1 MSHTPVTILTGFLG
15 SGKTTLLN
23 RALRDPAMANTAV
36 VINEF
41 GEVGLD
47 HMLAAQSDDTIMVL
61 ENGCLCCTVF
71 GDLVTTLNNLY
82 HAREA
87 GEIPRFDHVVIETS
101 GLADPSPLIQA
112 FLSHPTLAGLYR
124 IGTVVATVDAVNGP
138 GTLDNHVELVRQ
150 VALADRILIT
160 KLDLL
165 RSMHEQNSS
174 QLNFPSPERGGSA
187 HETRRGVNLPLAQT
201 STPTRQPLAQTST
214 PTRQPVAADL
224 PLSGGGEDQ
233 TSRHHID
240 RASEQ
245 RAENAE
251 AALVARLRRL
261 NPAAEISRIDDP
273 AFDIGKLLRAE
284 GLDPADT
291 EADARAWLNATAYE
305 QQGQHDHDHHHDH
318 DHGGHDHHH
327 LHDRD
332 IASFCFVRE
341 TPIAREALRLLL
353 DALQQNLGPNLL
365 RVKGIV
371 NVAEEPGRPAVIQG
385 AQHLL
390 HNLSWLERWPDADH
404 RSKIVFITQGFD
416 RAEVE
421 DMIALLDRVATR
433 TAAARARA
441 QSAQ

>member
-1 MSHTPVTILTGFLG
+1 LPHTPITILTGFLG

-47 HMLAAQSDDTIMVL
+47 HVLAAQSEDTIMVL

-71 GDLVTTLNNLY
+71 GDLVITLNNLY

-87 GEIPRFDHVVIETS
+87 GEIPRFDHAVIETS

-112 FLSHPTLAGLYR
+112 FLSDPVLAGLYR
-124 IGTVVATVDAVNGP
+124 IGVVVATVDAVNGP
-138 GTLDNHVELVRQ
+138 ATLDNHVESVRQ
-150 VALADRILIT
+150 VALADHILIT
-160 KLDLL
+160 KLDLVDPA
-165 RSMHEQNSS
+165 R
-174 QLNFPSPERGGSA
+174 
-187 HETRRGVNLPLAQT
+187 V
-201 STPTRQPLAQTST
+201 
-214 PTRQPVAADL
+214 
-224 PLSGGGEDQ
+224 
-233 TSRHHID
+233 
-240 RASEQ
+240 
-245 RAENAE
+245 AE
-251 AALVARLRRL
+251 AETALTARLRRL
-261 NPAAEISRIDDP
+261 NPAAAISRIDDP
-273 AFDIGKLLRAE
+273 AFDIKILRGE
-284 GLDPADT
+284 GLDPADAK
-291 EADARAWLNATAYE
+291 ADARAWLNAAAYE
-305 QQGQHDHDHHHDH
+305 HADARDHAHDGHDHDHAD
-318 DHGGHDHHH
+318 HDHHH

-332 IASFCFVRE
+332 IASFCFTRDK
-341 TPIAREALRLLL
+341 PIAREALRLLL

-371 NVAEEPGRPAVIQG
+371 NVAEEPDRPAVIQG

-416 RAEVE
+416 RDEVE

-441 QSAQ
+441 QSAG

>member
-1 MSHTPVTILTGFLG
+1 MSHTPITILTGFLG

-41 GEVGLD
+41 GEIGLD
-47 HMLAAQSDDTIMVL
+47 HALAAQSDDTIMVL

-112 FLSHPTLAGLYR
+112 FLSDPTLAGLYR

-138 GTLDNHVELVRQ
+138 ATLDNHVESVRQ
-150 VALADRILIT
+150 VALAEHILIT
-160 KLDLL
+160 KLDLVD
-165 RSMHEQNSS
+165 
-174 QLNFPSPERGGSA
+174 PEKA
-187 HETRRGVNLPLAQT
+187 
-201 STPTRQPLAQTST
+201 
-214 PTRQPVAADL
+214 
-224 PLSGGGEDQ
+224 
-233 TSRHHID
+233 
-240 RASEQ
+240 RA
-245 RAENAE
+245 AE
-251 AALVARLRRL
+251 AELTARLRRL
-261 NPAAEISRIDDP
+261 NQAAKITRIDDSP
-273 AFDIGKLLRAE
+273 HPSPPPLAGEGREGVVGLLRAE
-284 GLDPADT
+284 GLDPADAK
-291 EADARAWLNATAYE
+291 ADARAWLNAAAYE
-305 QQGQHDHDHHHDH
+305 QVDEHHHDH
-318 DHGGHDHHH
+318 DHDHADHDHHH

-332 IASFCFVRE
+332 IASFCFIRE
-341 TPIAREALRLLL
+341 QPIPREALRLLL

-371 NVAEEPGRPAVIQG
+371 HVAEEPDRPAVIQG

-390 HNLSWLERWPDADH
+390 HNLSWLEHWPDADR

-441 QSAQ
+441 QANQ

>member
-1 MSHTPVTILTGFLG
+1 MPYTSVTVISGFLG

-23 RALRDPAMANTAV
+23 RALRDPSMANTAV

-47 HMLAAQSDDTIMVL
+47 QALAAQSDDTIMVL

-112 FLSHPTLAGLYR
+112 FLSDPVLAGLYR

-138 GTLDNHVELVRQ
+138 NTLDNHVESVRQ
-150 VALADRILIT
+150 VALADHILIT
-160 KLDLL
+160 KLDLI
-165 RSMHEQNSS
+165 E
-174 QLNFPSPERGGSA
+174 PTSA
-187 HETRRGVNLPLAQT
+187 QAAEMELT
-201 STPTRQPLAQTST
+201 S
-214 PTRQPVAADL
+214 
-224 PLSGGGEDQ
+224 
-233 TSRHHID
+233 
-240 RASEQ
+240 
-245 RAENAE
+245 
-251 AALVARLRRL
+251 RLRRL
-261 NPAAEISRIDDP
+261 NPAAKISRVDDP
-273 AFDIGKLLRAE
+273 SFSIGTLLRTE
-284 GLDPADT
+284 GLDPDNAKT
-291 EADARAWLNATAYE
+291 DARAWLNAAAYE
-305 QQGQHDHDHHHDH
+305 QVDEHHHH
-318 DHGGHDHHH
+318 HGGDHADHDHHH

-341 TPIAREALRLLL
+341 EPIPREALRLLL
-353 DALQQNLGPNLL
+353 DALQHNLGPNLL

-371 NVAEEPGRPAVIQG
+371 HVAEEPERPAVIQG
-385 AQHLL
+385 AQQLL
-390 HNLSWLERWPDADH
+390 HNLSWLERWPDADR

-421 DMIALLDRVATR
+421 DMIGVLDRVAIR

-441 QSAQ
+441 QSGR

>member
-1 MSHTPVTILTGFLG
+1 MHTPVTILTGFLG

-23 RALRDPAMANTAV
+23 RALRDPSMANTAV

-82 HAREA
+82 HSREDGA
-87 GEIPRFDHVVIETS
+87 IPRFDHVVIETS

-112 FLSHPTLAGLYR
+112 FLSDPTLAGLYR
-124 IGTVVATVDAVNGP
+124 IGAVVATVDAVNGP
-138 GTLDNHVELVRQ
+138 HTLDEHIESVRQ
-150 VALADRILIT
+150 VALADHILIT
-160 KLDLL
+160 KLDL
-165 RSMHEQNSS
+165 
-174 QLNFPSPERGGSA
+174 FP
-187 HETRRGVNLPLAQT
+187 LPNPPPQA
-201 STPTRQPLAQTST
+201 
-214 PTRQPVAADL
+214 
-224 PLSGGGEDQ
+224 GEGLVG
-233 TSRHHID
+233 
-240 RASEQ
+240 AKE
-245 RAENAE
+245 AE
-251 AALVARLRRL
+251 ASLTARLHRL
-261 NPAAEISRIDDP
+261 NPAAKILRIDDP
-273 AFDIGKLLRAE
+273 SFNVGTFLRTDGLNPDGK
-284 GLDPADT
+284 T
-291 EADARAWLNATAYE
+291 DARAWLNAAAYE
-305 QQGQHDHDHHHDH
+305 QHDEHDHHHGH
-318 DHGGHDHHH
+318 DAGHDEHDHHH

-332 IASFCFVRE
+332 IASFCFTRDK
-341 TPIAREALRLLL
+341 PIPREALRLLL

-371 NVAEEPGRPAVIQG
+371 NVVEEPDRPAVIQG
-385 AQHLL
+385 AQQLL
-390 HNLSWLERWPDADH
+390 HNLSWLERWPDEDH

-441 QSAQ
+441 QANQ

>member
-1 MSHTPVTILTGFLG
+1 MPHTSVTVLSGFLG

-23 RALRDPAMANTAV
+23 RALRDPSMVNTAV

-47 HMLAAQSDDTIMVL
+47 QALAAQSDDTIMVL

-112 FLSHPTLAGLYR
+112 FLSDPVLAGLYR
-124 IGTVVATVDAVNGP
+124 IGAVIATVDAVNGP
-138 GTLDNHVELVRQ
+138 NTLDNHVESVRQ
-150 VALADRILIT
+150 VALADHILIT
-160 KLDLL
+160 KLDLI
-165 RSMHEQNSS
+165 EPTKAQ
-174 QLNFPSPERGGSA
+174 A
-187 HETRRGVNLPLAQT
+187 AETELT
-201 STPTRQPLAQTST
+201 S
-214 PTRQPVAADL
+214 
-224 PLSGGGEDQ
+224 
-233 TSRHHID
+233 
-240 RASEQ
+240 
-245 RAENAE
+245 
-251 AALVARLRRL
+251 RLRRL
-261 NPAAEISRIDDP
+261 NPAAKISRIDDP
-273 AFDIGKLLRAE
+273 SFSIGTLLRAE
-284 GLDPADT
+284 GLDPGNAKT
-291 EADARAWLNATAYE
+291 DARAWLNAAAYE
-305 QQGQHDHDHHHDH
+305 QVDEHHHHHDG
-318 DHGGHDHHH
+318 DHADHDHHH

-341 TPIAREALRLLL
+341 EPIPREALRLLL

-371 NVAEEPGRPAVIQG
+371 HVAEEPDRPAVIQG
-385 AQHLL
+385 AQQLL
-390 HNLSWLERWPDADH
+390 HNLSWLDRWPDVDR

-416 RAEVE
+416 RAEIE
-421 DMIALLDRVATR
+421 DMIGVLDRVATR

-441 QSAQ
+441 QSGR

>member
-1 MSHTPVTILTGFLG
+1 MPHTSVTILTGFLG

-23 RALRDPAMANTAV
+23 RALRDPSMANTAV

-47 HMLAAQSDDTIMVL
+47 QALAAQSDDTIMVL

-112 FLSHPTLAGLYR
+112 FLSDPVLAGLYR
-124 IGTVVATVDAVNGP
+124 IGAVVATVDAVNGP
-138 GTLDNHVELVRQ
+138 NTLDNHVESVRQ
-150 VALADRILIT
+150 VALADHILIT
-160 KLDLL
+160 KLDLIEL
-165 RSMHEQNSS
+165 TK
-174 QLNFPSPERGGSA
+174 A
-187 HETRRGVNLPLAQT
+187 HATKMELT
-201 STPTRQPLAQTST
+201 S
-214 PTRQPVAADL
+214 
-224 PLSGGGEDQ
+224 
-233 TSRHHID
+233 
-240 RASEQ
+240 
-245 RAENAE
+245 
-251 AALVARLRRL
+251 RLRRL
-261 NPAAEISRIDDP
+261 NPAAKISRIDDP
-273 AFDIGKLLRAE
+273 SFSIGTLLRAE
-284 GLDPADT
+284 GLDPGNAKT
-291 EADARAWLNATAYE
+291 DARAWLNAAAYE
-305 QQGQHDHDHHHDH
+305 QVDEHHHHHDG
-318 DHGGHDHHH
+318 DHADHDHHH

-341 TPIAREALRLLL
+341 EPIPREALRLLL

-371 NVAEEPGRPAVIQG
+371 HVAEEPDRPAVIQG
-385 AQHLL
+385 AQQLL
-390 HNLSWLERWPDADH
+390 HNLSWLDRWPDVDR

-416 RAEVE
+416 RAEIE
-421 DMIALLDRVATR
+421 DMIGVLDRVATR

-441 QSAQ
+441 QSGR